1 MRGFLG
7 TLRCRRPQRSATR
20 WLVLCGALLAL
31 AFLFVPGALAVHDT
45 GLFELD
51 GNAVDEAA
59 SGQDWN
65 TALASSPSGNHVAS
79 VGVTDALNG
88 NDDIFTGGSSDTNDI
103 NTWSWTTST
112 APDKADLEHAY
123 ASGYFGSDGHLYLYF
138 GADRYAVNGDTN
150 VGFWFLKNNVS
161 KNGDG
166 TFSGTHTVGDIFV
179 VSAFTQG
186 GSTPEIIVYK
196 WNGSG
201 LTQLASAPASS
212 SPGLGCTSDDSA
224 CAIVNSGDI
233 APPITPYTPKSGTDN
248 VIPAGGFFEGG
259 IDLNSLFP
267 NGLPCVHS
275 FLAETRSSDAVN
287 SELKDLVGGG
297 FNLCSDIKVDKV
309 TNPSGSSQSFNFTLS
324 GGPENINQQFSLT
337 DAAPPFDSGQV
348 KPGTYSLSEAATA
361 GWMQTGS
368 SCDNGSAIG
377 SITVNPGQTVTCTVT
392 NSQNPTLTVTK
403 TVVPSSDTGTFNL
416 LVDGTVK
423 ATGGNGTTTGAL
435 PEAIGSSHTVSET
448 AADSTDPSN
457 YQEVIGGACN
467 ADGTI
472 ALSAGQNAVCTI
484 TNSRKP
490 QVKVTKSLIPSNDTG
505 KFNLQV
511 NGATKASD
519 VGDGGGTGFVNVDV
533 GSNPT
538 VGEAPGTSTSLDDY
552 ESSISCDNGASS
564 STAGPL
570 SLGTLSAG
578 AKVTCTITNS
588 RKPQVKV
595 TKSLIPSNDTG
606 KFNLQV
612 NGTTQAA
619 NVGDGGTT
627 GFVDVVVG
635 SNPTVGE
642 TSGSGTSLDNYGS
655 SISCNNGASSS
666 NAGPLSLGTLHAGDQ
681 VSCTITNNRK
691 PEVRVRKTLVPSSDS
706 GKFNLQINGTT
717 KATDVGDGG
726 DTGFVVV
733 AVGSNPTVGETAGTG
748 TSLDDYERSISCDN
762 GKSASGSGPLSLGT
776 LHAGDQVTC
785 TITNSREAQ
794 VKVTKTL
801 VPSTDGGK
809 FDLQINGTTKATDV
823 GDGGTTGF
831 VDVAVG
837 SNPTVGE
844 DAGTGTSLSDYES
857 SISCSNGAS
866 GSDSGP
872 LSLGTVNAGDQVTC
886 TITNSRK
893 PQVKVTKNLVP
904 SNDSGKFNLQINGTT
919 NAANVGDAGTT
930 GFVDVTVGSNPT
942 VRETAGTGTT
952 LADYDSSISCDN
964 SATTSGSGPLSLGTL
979 HAGDQV
985 SCTITN
991 TLKAAPTV
999 TVEKACPSPGPVDA
1013 SDRFEVLV
1021 GGSPTDPATIL
1032 ACGGSA
1038 DVTLAPKTAY
1048 HITERAGNDTTSL
1061 DNYDVSYSTG
1071 CSSTEGLARGST
1083 GTVCTI
1089 TNTLKA
1095 PPKVTVTKLCPNGR
1109 AQPTDTF
1116 QAQLDGTK
1124 VGAPLACNDSLGV
1137 TVTAGKAYAITE
1149 AAAGTTDLANYN
1161 TTLSEGCSGTLAHY
1175 GDTATCTITNTLKPA
1190 PTLTVIKKVINDDG
1204 GQFKA
1209 SNFTL
1214 SVTGSSPTPASFP
1227 GDAGGTV
1234 VTLLPGAYSVHEAAV
1249 TGYATSMDAGCAG
1262 TLAHYGDKATCTVT
1276 NNDIA
1281 SPPPPPPPPPAPSP
1295 KIDLVITKAASP
1307 NPVTLGD
1314 NVTYTLTVTNKGPN
1328 QANNVVMTDS
1338 LPSEVTFVSVTTNKG
1353 TCTGTNAITC
1363 NLGQVAVGELDTI
1376 TIVVKPTVTGTITN
1390 TAVVAGNEQ
1399 ELDPSNNKASATVTV
1414 NGPFTPPSVCYG
1426 LTVRPTSLTVGHRT
1440 IVHVKVTQQGKAVAG
1455 VRVVIVGKGVNKS
1468 ATTNAKGVAT
1478 LVIKSAKPGILQIRV
1493 PTHSTCHKQRIGV
1506 VGVFTPPV
1514 TG

>member
-1 MRGFLG
+1 MKGH
-7 TLRCRRPQRSATR
+7 RRTKWVA
-20 WLVLCGALLAL
+20 LCTVLLAL
-31 AFLFVPGALAVHDT
+31 GFLFVPGALAVHST

-59 SGQDWN
+59 AGQDWD

-79 VGVTDALNG
+79 VGITDALNG

-123 ASGYFGSDGHLYLYF
+123 ASAYFGADGHLYVYF

-150 VGFWFLKNNVS
+150 VGFWFLKGSLSQNA
-161 KNGDG
+161 DG
-166 TFSGTHTVGDIFV
+166 TFSGSHQVGDIFV
-179 VSAFTQG
+179 VSAFTNG
-186 GSTPEIIVYK
+186 GSKPEIIVYQ

-201 LTQLASAPASS
+201 LTQLASAPAGS
-212 SPGLGCTSDDSA
+212 SPGLSCTSDDSA
-224 CAIVNSGDI
+224 CATVNSGDI
-233 APPITPYTPKSGTDN
+233 APAISPYTPKSGTSN

-259 IDLNSLFP
+259 IDLSSLFP
-267 NGLPCVHS
+267 NGLPCVHG

-287 SELKDLVGGG
+287 AELKDLASGS
-297 FNLCSDIKVDKV
+297 FNVCSEIKVDKV
-309 TNPSGSSQSFNFTLS
+309 TVPSGSSQSFNFTLS

-337 DAAPPFDSGQV
+337 DASPPFDSGQV
-348 KPGTYSLSEAATA
+348 KPGTYSVSEAAVA
-361 GWMQTGS
+361 GWVQTGA
-368 SCDNGSAIG
+368 SCDNGSPLNQIV
-377 SITVNPGQTVTCTVT
+377 VNPGQTVTCTVT

-403 TVVPSSDTGTFNL
+403 TVVPSNDTGSFNL

-448 AADSTDPSN
+448 AVTGTDLSN

-472 ALSAGQNAVCTI
+472 TLSAGQNAVCTI

-490 QVKVTKSLIPSNDTG
+490 QVRVLKTLVPSNDSG

-511 NGATKASD
+511 NGTTKAAD
-519 VGDGGGTGFVNVDV
+519 VGNGGDTGFVNVDV

-538 VGEAPGTSTSLDDY
+538 VGETAGTGTSLTHY

-564 STAGPL
+564 SNAGPL

-588 RKPQVKV
+588 RRPQVTV
-595 TKSLIPSNDTG
+595 TKSLVPANDSG

-619 NVGDGGTT
+619 DVGNGGTT
-627 GFVDVVVG
+627 GAVDVAVG

-642 TSGSGTSLDNYGS
+642 TAGTGTTLSNYES

-666 NAGPLSLGTLHAGDQ
+666 NAGPLSLGTLNAGDQ
-681 VSCTITNNRK
+681 VSCTITNSRK
-691 PEVRVRKTLVPSSDS
+691 PEVRVLKHLVPSNDS

-717 KATDVGDGG
+717 QATDVGDGG
-726 DTGFVVV
+726 DTGFVAV
-733 AVGSNPTVGETAGTG
+733 ATGSNPTVGETAGTG
-748 TSLDDYERSISCDN
+748 TSLSDYESSISCSN
-762 GKSASGSGPLSLGT
+762 GKTATGTGPLSLGT
-776 LHAGDQVTC
+776 VHAGDQVTC
-785 TITNSREAQ
+785 TITNSRKPQ
-794 VKVTKTL
+794 VKVTKNL

-809 FDLQINGTTKATDV
+809 FNLQVNGTTKATDV
-823 GDGGTTGF
+823 GNGGTTGF
-831 VDVAVG
+831 VNVAVG

-844 DAGTGTSLSDYES
+844 IAGSGTSLADYES

-872 LSLGTVNAGDQVTC
+872 LSVGTLNAGDQVTC

-904 SNDSGKFNLQINGTT
+904 SNDTGKFDLLINGSAEATG
-919 NAANVGDAGTT
+919 VGDGGTT
-930 GFVDVTVGSNPT
+930 GFVDVAVGSNPT
-942 VRETAGTGTT
+942 VGENAGTGTSLT
-952 LADYDSSISCDN
+952 DYDSAISCDN
-964 SATTSGSGPLSLGTL
+964 GKTASNAGPLSLGTL
-979 HAGDQV
+979 NAGDQV

-999 TVEKACPSPGPVDA
+999 TVQKACTNGAPANAD
-1013 SDRFEVLV
+1013 DRFEALV
-1021 GGSPTDPATIL
+1021 NGSSTDPKTVL
-1032 ACGGSA
+1032 ACGGNA
-1038 DVTLAPKTAY
+1038 DVTLEPKTAY
-1048 HITERAGNDTTSL
+1048 AITEGAAGTTDL
-1061 DNYDVSYSTG
+1061 ANYDVSYSAG
-1071 CSSTEGLARGST
+1071 CASTDGLPRGST
-1083 GTVCTI
+1083 GTICTI
-1089 TNTLKA
+1089 TNALKA
-1095 PPKVTVTKLCPNGR
+1095 APKVTVTKLCPNGT

-1116 QAQLDGTK
+1116 QAKLDGNNI
-1124 VGAPLACNDSLGV
+1124 GAPLGCGDSV
-1137 TVTAGKAYAITE
+1137 STDVTAGKAYAITE
-1149 AAAGTTDLANYN
+1149 AAAGTTDLANYT
-1161 TTLSEGCSGTLAHY
+1161 TTLSSGCSGTLAHF
-1175 GDTATCTITNTLKPA
+1175 GDTATCTITNTLKPK
-1190 PTLTVIKKVINDDG
+1190 PILIVIKNVINDNG
-1204 GQFKA
+1204 GTAKA

-1227 GDAGGTV
+1227 GDPIGTV
-1234 VTLLPGAYSVHEAAV
+1234 VTLLPGAYSVHEAAAA
-1249 TGYATSMDAGCAG
+1249 GYTTTMDAGCTG
-1262 TLAHYGDKATCTVT
+1262 TLVHYGDKATCTVT

-1281 SPPPPPPPPPAPSP
+1281 QPPPPPPPPAAAVSP
-1295 KIDLVITKAASP
+1295 KIDLVITKVASP
-1307 NPVTLGD
+1307 NPVTLGN

-1338 LPSEVTFVSVTTNKG
+1338 LPSEVNFVSLTTDKG

-1363 NLGQVAVGELDTI
+1363 NFGQVAVGEIITV
-1376 TIVVKPTVTGTITN
+1376 TIVVKPTTTGTITN
-1390 TAVVAGNEQ
+1390 TAVVAGTEQ
-1399 ELDPSNNKASATVTV
+1399 ELNPADNTASATVTV
-1414 NGPFTPPSVCYG
+1414 NGPFVPPSVCYG
-1426 LTVRPTSLTVGHRT
+1426 LTVRPTSLSVGHRT
-1440 IVHVKVTQQGKAVAG
+1440 IVRVKVTQQGKGVSG
-1455 VRVVIVGKGVNKS
+1455 VRVVIVGKGVNKA

-1478 LVIKSAKPGILQIRV
+1478 FVIKSMKPGILQIRV
-1493 PTHSTCHKQRIGV
+1493 PAHSTCRRQRIGV